1 MSMRILVSQTTR
13 MGDVLQTSPLIRA
26 IRHTHPDAHIAILV
40 RRMGRA
46 VAERNPDINQIY
58 VYDEDTMF
66 LAMRAQ
72 DSNRLLKAYEAAEA
86 YVQMLRDGHFDMAYN
101 CTHSISSAML
111 LKLAGIPKVIGA
123 HLSDDWEF
131 VLRGP
136 WTNYFFTSVFQ
147 RKYNDLN
154 LCEITRRYI
163 PEAPLSRELIFAV
176 NDADRQ
182 YVRELLDTHGVA
194 GGDFVV
200 CFQLGASEDNKRW
213 SEEHF
218 ATLAKML
225 VEGRKARVFLLG
237 VKEES
242 AFGEIFE
249 QHAPG
254 IAVHLFGETSLPQV
268 AGLLERANLLVT
280 NDTGTMHLAT
290 AVGCPIVLVSVGYVH
305 FRETGPYGPGYCA
318 IEWRR
323 AEVGRADSVPGAL
336 AERTRLRP
344 EQVLRVVDL
353 VLEVDR
359 HAMAPQMPMDAEMAN
374 VDVYRTQ
381 FAPDGC
387 LQWYPVLRRP
397 MSRLDFT
404 RAAYRAMWLDHLG
417 VQRDPDVERE
427 SLALLLGHY
436 AQENPDPVGDWC
448 SDLTAIFEELT
459 EMAERGAA
467 TSEELLHLI
476 RLPGGARQA
485 QPSVAAIMALDEE
498 MRLFGELHEEAKPLV
513 KIGQFER
520 DNLEGYDP
528 VSLAETTLQIYQDCL
543 TRARLF
549 LAKVARMAAIWSR

>member
-1 MSMRILVSQTTR
+1 MTMRILVSQTTR

-26 IRHTHPDAHIAILV
+26 IRHVHPDAHIAILV
-40 RRMGRA
+40 RRMGRT

-66 LAMRAQ
+66 LHMRAQ
-72 DSNRLLKAYEAAEA
+72 DSNRLLKAYQDAEA
-86 YVQMLRDGHFDMAYN
+86 YIDMLRAGHFDVAYN

-131 VLRGP
+131 ILRGP

-163 PEAPLSRELIFAV
+163 PEAPLSRELIFDV
-176 NDADRQ
+176 QDADRQ
-182 YVRELLDTHGVA
+182 YVHDLLATHQIA
-194 GGDFVV
+194 DDDFVA

-218 ATLAKML
+218 ATLAKLL
-225 VEGRKARVFLLG
+225 VEQRNARIFLLG
-237 VKEES
+237 VEEES
-242 AFGEIFE
+242 KYGEIFE

-254 IAVHLFGETSLPQV
+254 IAAHLFGQTSIPQV
-268 AGLLERANLLVT
+268 AALLQRANLLVT

-290 AVGCPIVLVSVGYVH
+290 AAGCPIVLVSVGYVH
-305 FRETGPYGPGYCA
+305 FRETGPYGSGYCA
-318 IEWRR
+318 IECRR
-323 AEVGRADSVPGAL
+323 ADVGRADSVPDGL
-336 AERTRLRP
+336 GERTLIRP
-344 EQVLRVVDL
+344 EQVRRVIDL
-353 VLEVDR
+353 VLATPRDT
-359 HAMAPQMPMDAEMAN
+359 MAPQLTTDAEMDN

-387 LQWYPVLRRP
+387 LQWYPILRRP
-397 MSRLDFT
+397 MTRLDFT

-417 VQRDPDVERE
+417 VQRDPGAQHQ
-427 SLALLLGHY
+427 SLTLLLGHY
-436 AQENPDPVGDWC
+436 APADPDPIPQW
-448 SDLTAIFEELT
+448 SADLTAIFEDLAQ
-459 EMAERGAA
+459 MAQRGAA

-485 QPSVAAIMALDEE
+485 QPALDALVATDEE
-498 MRLFGELHEEAKPLV
+498 MRLFSELHEETKPLV

-520 DNLEGYDP
+520 ENLEGCDP
-528 VSLAETTLQIYQDCL
+528 LALAQTTQQIYQDCQ
-543 TRARLF
+543 TRAQLF
-549 LAKVARMAAIWSR
+549 QAKVAHMAQILSR